1 MVTTRKK
8 LGGLEIVDLQ
18 TFNQALLSKWYW
30 QCSSP
35 QPKLWKYAL
44 DAMYEGPPLQH
55 FMASNFF
62 NSQVKQVML
71 SVIVSYGGRLAQ
83 GMQFHFGFMT
93 GG

>member
-1 MVTTRKK
+1 
-8 LGGLEIVDLQ
+8 
-18 TFNQALLSKWYW
+18 
-30 QCSSP
+30 
-35 QPKLWKYAL
+35 
-44 DAMYEGPPLQH
+44 LQH